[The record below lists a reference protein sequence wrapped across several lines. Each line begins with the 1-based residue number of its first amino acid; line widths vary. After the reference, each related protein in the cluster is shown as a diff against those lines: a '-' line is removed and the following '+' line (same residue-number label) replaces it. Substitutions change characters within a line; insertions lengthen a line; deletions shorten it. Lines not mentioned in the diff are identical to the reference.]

1 LKRRRR
7 IDNVQELI
15 ILATYLN
22 MKKLDDVR
30 EEIEGIMRGFQR
42 LDALL
47 DVVKELRA
55 ALERLEKSR
64 SDEAAALLREV
75 NTKLD
80 QVLEKLGAFS
90 IEETRRIVH
99 HASGRVQVST
109 FQLNPPS
116 SIRSQIYNLLSS
128 SPVAEVFKKCTSYG
142 DLVAGSPHEREFLQW
157 LLAFLDTPSSMVPP
171 IPRRGS
177 LLGRRGD

>member
-1 LKRRRR
+1 MEDVNKKVEGAVRALAAEVLTKFEKKKK

-30 EEIEGIMRGFQR
+30 EQIEGIIRGFQR

-47 DVVKELRA
+47 DVVKELRV

-64 SDEAAALLREV
+64 PDETAALLREV

-80 QVLEKLGAFS
+80 QVLEKLGVFS
-90 IEETRRIVH
+90 IEET
-99 HASGRVQVST
+99 
-109 FQLNPPS
+109 
-116 SIRSQIYNLLSS
+116 
-128 SPVAEVFKKCTSYG
+128 
-142 DLVAGSPHEREFLQW
+142 
-157 LLAFLDTPSSMVPP
+157 
-171 IPRRGS
+171 
-177 LLGRRGD
+177 

>member
-1 LKRRRR
+1 VEDVNKKVEGVVRALAAEILTKFEKKKK

-30 EEIEGIMRGFQR
+30 EQIEGVMRGFQR

-47 DVVKELRA
+47 DVVKELKA

-64 SDEAAALLREV
+64 PDEAAALLREV

-90 IEETRRIVH
+90 IEET
-99 HASGRVQVST
+99 
-109 FQLNPPS
+109 
-116 SIRSQIYNLLSS
+116 
-128 SPVAEVFKKCTSYG
+128 
-142 DLVAGSPHEREFLQW
+142 
-157 LLAFLDTPSSMVPP
+157 
-171 IPRRGS
+171 
-177 LLGRRGD
+177 

>member
-1 LKRRRR
+1 VEDVNKKVEGVVRALAAEVLTKFEKKKK

-30 EEIEGIMRGFQR
+30 EQIEGIMRGFQR

-47 DVVKELRA
+47 DVVKELKA

-64 SDEAAALLREV
+64 PDEVAALLREV

-90 IEETRRIVH
+90 IEET
-99 HASGRVQVST
+99 
-109 FQLNPPS
+109 
-116 SIRSQIYNLLSS
+116 
-128 SPVAEVFKKCTSYG
+128 
-142 DLVAGSPHEREFLQW
+142 
-157 LLAFLDTPSSMVPP
+157 
-171 IPRRGS
+171 
-177 LLGRRGD
+177 

>member
-1 LKRRRR
+1 MRFIDVSPSSVFKRQVVSSVVTNLSIEPLITNIRLLFAIFNLAVEDVNKKVEGVVRALAAEVLTKFEKKKK

-30 EEIEGIMRGFQR
+30 EQIEGVMRGFQR

-64 SDEAAALLREV
+64 PDEAAALLREV

-90 IEETRRIVH
+90 IEET
-99 HASGRVQVST
+99 
-109 FQLNPPS
+109 
-116 SIRSQIYNLLSS
+116 
-128 SPVAEVFKKCTSYG
+128 
-142 DLVAGSPHEREFLQW
+142 
-157 LLAFLDTPSSMVPP
+157 
-171 IPRRGS
+171 
-177 LLGRRGD
+177 

>member
-1 LKRRRR
+1 MRFIDVSPSSVFKRQVVSSVVTNLSIEPLITNIRLLFAIFNLAVEDVNRKVEGVVR
-7 IDNVQELI
+7 ALAAEVLTKFEKKKKIDNVQELI

-30 EEIEGIMRGFQR
+30 EQIEGIMRGFQR

-47 DVVKELRA
+47 DVVKELKA

-64 SDEAAALLREV
+64 PDEAAALLREV

-90 IEETRRIVH
+90 IEET
-99 HASGRVQVST
+99 
-109 FQLNPPS
+109 
-116 SIRSQIYNLLSS
+116 
-128 SPVAEVFKKCTSYG
+128 
-142 DLVAGSPHEREFLQW
+142 
-157 LLAFLDTPSSMVPP
+157 
-171 IPRRGS
+171 
-177 LLGRRGD
+177 